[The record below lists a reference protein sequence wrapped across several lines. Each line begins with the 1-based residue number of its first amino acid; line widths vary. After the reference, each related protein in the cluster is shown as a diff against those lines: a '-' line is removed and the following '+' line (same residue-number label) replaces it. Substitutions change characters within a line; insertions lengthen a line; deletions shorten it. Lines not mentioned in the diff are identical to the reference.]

1 MAELGEETKI
11 TGVFGGVEFNDNIE
25 EGGVNMPNNLEGNNG
40 ELNPGTIRNENLPV
54 TNGFWQK
61 FKNFWLQD
69 IEWDREIKVVLTP
82 AQQKVEDEINAFLHK
97 EITFGKIHDFFF
109 GEKKAN

>member
-11 TGVFGGVEFNDNIE
+11 TGAFGGVQFNSNIE
-25 EGGVNMPNNLEGNNG
+25 EGGVNMPNNLEGSNG

-97 EITFGKIHDFFF
+97 EITFEKIHNFFF
-109 GEKKAN
+109 GEKSAN